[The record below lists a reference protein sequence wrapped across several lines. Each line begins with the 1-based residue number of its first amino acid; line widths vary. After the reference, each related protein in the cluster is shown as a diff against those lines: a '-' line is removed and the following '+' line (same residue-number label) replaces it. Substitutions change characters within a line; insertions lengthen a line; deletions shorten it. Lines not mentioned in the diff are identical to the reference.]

1 MGLDRLE
8 RGPVRAQAA
17 AVADL
22 RRVVELACLAP
33 SVRNAQPWRWHAPG
47 PGVLELHADP
57 ARIVGDWD
65 DDARM
70 LLLSCGA
77 VLDHAVLVA
86 RALGC
91 EVDVERMP
99 GRLASRPDRPAPL
112 ARLRL
117 RTGRPSPSAATDL
130 EAVLGRRTDRRRFTT
145 WPVPVGH
152 LHDLAV
158 VASRRGAVAAPVV
171 DLADRVRIERLLGRA
186 TDRQARAVARL
197 GAAPA
202 PVPFAGPVPIE
213 PEREL
218 EPADGLLVLGSP
230 AGRDRALDRL
240 VVGEALSALWL
251 HATTVGLSIVPLS
264 VICEVPETRL
274 ALAQDVLGGLLEPQV
289 LVRVGWQPIGQ
300 AARSPR
306 RALSDVLTIA

>member
-1 MGLDRLE
+1 MGTERLE
-8 RGPVRAQAA
+8 RGSTQARTVTA
-17 AVADL
+17 AEL

-47 PGVLELHADP
+47 PGVLELHGDP

-86 RALGC
+86 RALGLD
-91 EVDVERMP
+91 VDVERLP
-99 GRLASRPDRPAPL
+99 GRAGPL

-117 RTGRPSPSAATDL
+117 RPGRPAPSAATDL
-130 EAVLGRRTDRRRFTT
+130 EAVVARRTDRRRFTT
-145 WPVPVGH
+145 WPVPVTH

-186 TDRQARAVARL
+186 ADRQARAVTRL

-202 PVPFAGPVPIE
+202 PVPFPAPVAVE
-213 PEREL
+213 PERDL
-218 EPADGLLVLGSP
+218 EPSDGLLVLGSP
-230 AGRDRALDRL
+230 AGRDHVVDRL
-240 VVGEALSALWL
+240 AVGEALSALWL
-251 HATTVGLSIVPLS
+251 HATTVGLSIVPLG
-264 VICEVPETRL
+264 VVCEVPETRL
-274 ALAQDVLGGLLEPQV
+274 ALAHDVLGGLLEPQL

-300 AARSPR
+300 APRSPR
-306 RALSDVLTIA
+306 RALDDVLTVA